1 LTTTAETESKQT
13 QTPNEKAYFA
23 SLFTVDGKLEGVRRI
38 HRGKVRQRT
47 KEFADKLLSGE
58 VRAFYLGVEGGE

>member
-1 LTTTAETESKQT
+1 LTTAAETESKQA
-13 QTPNEKAYFA
+13 QAQREKAYFE
-23 SLFTVDGKLEGVRRI
+23 SLFSVDGKLKGVIQI
-38 HRGKVRQRT
+38 HREKVRQRT